1 MSKKRISSLEKI
13 GYTKKLPKK
22 ADIDNYERLLITKKD
37 GKAITLY
44 KLNSESKRF
53 DDTTNFDNSWEIF
66 NDHLN

>member
-13 GYTKKLPKK
+13 GYTKTLPKN

>member
-13 GYTKKLPKK
+13 GYIKTLPKN

-44 KLNSESKRF
+44 KLNSVSKRF